1 MTYLSPEPFTF
12 SAPLREIYLHPVF
25 SGGRGRPPF
34 YECSQWEFPT
44 FSFPLKI
51 YGFQGV
57 RFLNRHWYFSRQLE
71 PV

>member
-1 MTYLSPEPFTF
+1 MMPAVGGEVGPQLQPNLCVP
-12 SAPLREIYLHPVF
+12 RF